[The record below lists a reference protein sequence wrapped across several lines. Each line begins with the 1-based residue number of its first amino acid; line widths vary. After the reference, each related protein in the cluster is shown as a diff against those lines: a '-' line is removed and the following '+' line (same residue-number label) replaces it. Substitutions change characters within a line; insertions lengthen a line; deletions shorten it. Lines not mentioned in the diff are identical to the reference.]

1 MEYTIEFGGDPHDL
15 TATLW
20 GTADLE
26 SLRKFNAEL
35 TSNPKYRGGLLI
47 LFENSYLDL
56 STLSDAELE
65 QIAADVLERE
75 WDAPPR
81 AVAIVTLN
89 SETRSRLRHIVAHLG
104 GSQSRRRVFTSRED
118 AVAWLSEQRP

>member
-1 MEYTIEFGGDPHDL
+1 VEYTIEFEGAPQDL
-15 TATLW
+15 TVTLW
-20 GTADLE
+20 GTADLD
-26 SLRKFNAEL
+26 SLREFNAEL
-35 TSNPKYRGGLLI
+35 TSSPRYRGGMLI

-56 STLSDAELE
+56 SALSDRELE
-65 QIAADVLERE
+65 QIAVDGVERE
-75 WDAPPR
+75 WDSPPR

-89 SETRSRLRHIVAHLG
+89 SETRSRMRDIVGHLG